1 MSTDF
6 DFWVSLPEFLTRE
19 EVAKVL
25 RISLST
31 VDRAIA
37 SKELE
42 HFQVG
47 KRRVLFT
54 KESIMKFLRLKR
66 YEPEKRVVLS
76 SGELD
81 YRLKLLEIKK
91 ELKGLL
97 PQLNKFSDIISD
109 EKRFSSLSEELQ
121 GNVLN
126 EYSALIKRV
135 SDLQDELKKLEVE
148 RDESFDE
155 SGDDERVT
163 S

>member
-1 MSTDF
+1 LALVRKTMRRS
-6 DFWVSLPEFLTRE
+6 VRKISRLLT
-19 EVAKVL
+19 
-25 RISLST
+25 
-31 VDRAIA
+31 IA

-54 KESIMKFLRLKR
+54 KESIMKFLKLKM

-81 YRLKLLEIKK
+81 YRLKLLETKK
-91 ELKGLL
+91 ELKELL
-97 PQLNKFSDIISD
+97 PQLEKFSDIISD
-109 EKRFSSLSEELQ
+109 EKRFSNLSEELQ
-121 GNVLN
+121 GNILN
-126 EYSALIKRV
+126 EYSAVIEKI
-135 SDLQDELKKLEVE
+135 SELQDKLKKLEVE
-148 RDESFDE
+148 RDESFDV

>member
-1 MSTDF
+1 MYDF
-6 DFWVSLPEFLTRE
+6 DVLESLPAFLTRE

-37 SKELE
+37 SGELE
-42 HFQVG
+42 HFKVG

-54 KESIMKFLRLKR
+54 KESIRKFLKLKR

-81 YRLKLLEIKK
+81 YRLKLLETKK
-91 ELKGLL
+91 ELKELL
-97 PQLNKFSDIISD
+97 PQLEKFSDIISD
-109 EKRFSSLSEELQ
+109 EKRFSNLSEELQ
-121 GNVLN
+121 GNILN
-126 EYSALIKRV
+126 EYSAVIEKI
-135 SDLQDELKKLEVE
+135 SELQDKLKKLEVE
-148 RDESFDE
+148 RDESFDV